1 MMGDLD
7 VACLL
12 VYANRITVPPAGNE
26 SISLNIE
33 HTRPLKYKIEMSRVD
48 TKLVGNIPVAT
59 TTSATAGFATDT
71 GCDQAVGSAG
81 SLPAGTDDIN
91 MLSDPSIS
99 NFVWGPDT
107 TFMNLTVTL
116 DDCTLS
122 PRFRWQKTFTISSPS
137 TIEP

>member
-1 MMGDLD
+1 MGDLD

-81 SLPAGTDDIN
+81 SL
-91 MLSDPSIS
+91 LSTRNPLLQRRGPS
-99 NFVWGPDT
+99 
-107 TFMNLTVTL
+107 L
-116 DDCTLS
+116 
-122 PRFRWQKTFTISSPS
+122 
-137 TIEP
+137 

>member
-59 TTSATAGFATDT
+59 TTSATAGFATIRAATKQLDLRVLFFRREIRFYS
-71 GCDQAVGSAG
+71 GEVLLYNGYSRVIVLKCLASGIAG
-81 SLPAGTDDIN
+81 IHRKNG
-91 MLSDPSIS
+91 
-99 NFVWGPDT
+99 
-107 TFMNLTVTL
+107 
-116 DDCTLS
+116 
-122 PRFRWQKTFTISSPS
+122 
-137 TIEP
+137 